1 MKRETLTKEEGWK
14 DTVCNV
20 EEKNGAAKK
29 QMVEENIGLVHMVL
43 KRFAGRGYEMEDL
56 FQIGAIGLMKAV
68 QRFDPTL
75 GYSFSTYAVPVIIG
89 EIRRF
94 LRDDGLVHI
103 SRKIKDDL
111 RLVAQSSEQ
120 IRNELMREPTIA
132 ELQEKT
138 GLSKEEIVLA
148 MEAGYEVESLSKPI
162 GTGSGKDSREGQEML
177 LQDKLLD
184 ERFSQDQLLDVLL
197 LRQGIGRLQEE
208 EQCLIRYRYL
218 CGKTQMETAQLME
231 MNQVAVS
238 RMEKKVLQKLR
249 LYLRE

>member
-20 EEKNGAAKK
+20 EKKNETAKK
-29 QMVEENIGLVHMVL
+29 QMIEDNIGLIHMVL
-43 KRFAGRGYEMEDL
+43 KRFSGRGYEMEDL

-68 QRFDPTL
+68 ERFDPNL

-111 RLVAQSSEQ
+111 RLVAKSSEQ
-120 IRNELMREPTIA
+120 IRNELMREPTIT

-162 GTGSGKDSREGQEML
+162 GTGRGKDSREGQEML

-184 ERFSQDQLLDVLL
+184 DRFSQNQLLDALL
-197 LRQGIGRLQEE
+197 LRQVIGRLQEE
-208 EQCLIRYRYL
+208 EQRLIHYRYFD
-218 CGKTQMETAQLME
+218 GKTQMETARLMN

-249 LYLRE
+249 LSLRE

>member
-1 MKRETLTKEEGWK
+1 MIDTMEYIKRAHQGDKEAR
-14 DTVCNV
+14 DCLVT
-20 EEKNGAAKK
+20 
-29 QMVEENIGLVHMVL
+29 ENMGLIWSIV
-43 KRFAGRGYEMEDL
+43 KRFAGRGYEPEHL
-56 FQIGAIGLMKAV
+56 FQIGCIGLMKAIDH
-68 QRFDPTL
+68 FDLTL
-75 GYSFSTYAVPVIIG
+75 DVKLSTYAVPMIIR

-120 IRNELMREPTIA
+120 IRNALMREPTIA

-162 GTGSGKDSREGQEML
+162 GIGSGKDSREGQEML

>member
-1 MKRETLTKEEGWK
+1 MKSEAYAKEKLWK
-14 DTVCNV
+14 EDTCNV
-20 EEKNGAAKK
+20 QNEENEERKR
-29 QMVEENIGLVHMVL
+29 MVEENIGLIHMVL
-43 KRFAGRGYEMEDL
+43 KRFSGRGYEMEDL

-103 SRKIKDDL
+103 SRKIKEDL
-111 RLVAQSSEQ
+111 RLVAKSSEQ
-120 IRNELMREPTIA
+120 IRNTLMREPTIA

-162 GTGSGKDSREGQEML
+162 GIGNGKDSKDGQELL
-177 LQDKLLD
+177 LQDKILD
-184 ERFSQDQLLDVLL
+184 ESFSQNQFLDALL
-197 LRQGIGRLQEE
+197 LRQMIEKLQEE
-208 EQCLIRYRYL
+208 EQCLIHYRYFD
-218 CGKTQMETAQLME
+218 GKTQVETSRLMN

-249 LYLRE
+249 LSLKE

>member
-1 MKRETLTKEEGWK
+1 MKSEEYAKEKAWKETI
-14 DTVCNV
+14 CNV
-20 EEKNGAAKK
+20 QNKENEERKR
-29 QMVEENIGLVHMVL
+29 MVEENIGLIHMVL

-162 GTGSGKDSREGQEML
+162 GIGSGKDSREGQEML

-208 EQCLIRYRYL
+208 EQRLIRYRYL

-238 RMEKKVLQKLR
+238 RMEKKVLQKLH

>member
-1 MKRETLTKEEGWK
+1 MKSEAYAKEKWWK
-14 DTVCNV
+14 EDTCNV
-20 EEKNGAAKK
+20 QNEENEERKR
-29 QMVEENIGLVHMVL
+29 MVEENIGLIHMVL
-43 KRFAGRGYEMEDL
+43 KRFAGRGYEMEEL

-68 QRFDPTL
+68 ERFDPNL
-75 GYSFSTYAVPVIIG
+75 GYTFSTYAVPVIIG

-111 RLVAQSSEQ
+111 RLVAKSSEQ
-120 IRNELMREPTIA
+120 IRNELMREPTIV

-148 MEAGYEVESLSKPI
+148 MEAGYEVESLFKPI

-184 ERFSQDQLLDVLL
+184 EHFSQDQLLDALL

>member
-1 MKRETLTKEEGWK
+1 MKSEAYAKEKLWK
-14 DTVCNV
+14 EDTCNV
-20 EEKNGAAKK
+20 QNEENEERKR
-29 QMVEENIGLVHMVL
+29 MVEENIGLIHMVL
-43 KRFAGRGYEMEDL
+43 KRFSGRGYEMEDL

-68 QRFDPTL
+68 ERFDPNL
-75 GYSFSTYAVPVIIG
+75 GYTFSTYAVPVIIG

-111 RLVAQSSEQ
+111 RLVTKSSEQ
-120 IRNELMREPTIA
+120 IRNELMREPTIV

-184 ERFSQDQLLDVLL
+184 EHFSQDQLLDALL

-208 EQCLIRYRYL
+208 EQRLIRYRYL

>member
-1 MKRETLTKEEGWK
+1 M
-14 DTVCNV
+14 
-20 EEKNGAAKK
+20 
-29 QMVEENIGLVHMVL
+29 
-43 KRFAGRGYEMEDL
+43 
-56 FQIGAIGLMKAV
+56 
-68 QRFDPTL
+68 
-75 GYSFSTYAVPVIIG
+75 
-89 EIRRF
+89 
-94 LRDDGLVHI
+94 
-103 SRKIKDDL
+103 
-111 RLVAQSSEQ
+111 Q

-162 GTGSGKDSREGQEML
+162 GIGSGKDSREGQEML

-249 LYLRE
+249 LCLRE

>member
-1 MKRETLTKEEGWK
+1 MKRETLTKEESWK
-14 DTVCNV
+14 DSVCNV
-20 EEKNGAAKK
+20 EKKNEAAKK
-29 QMVEENIGLVHMVL
+29 QMVEDNMGLIHMVL

-103 SRKIKDDL
+103 SRKIKEDL
-111 RLVAQSSEQ
+111 RLVAKSSEQ
-120 IRNELMREPTIA
+120 IRNTLMREPTIA

-162 GTGSGKDSREGQEML
+162 GIGNGKDSKDGQELL
-177 LQDKLLD
+177 LQDKILD
-184 ERFSQDQLLDVLL
+184 ESFSQDQLLDALL